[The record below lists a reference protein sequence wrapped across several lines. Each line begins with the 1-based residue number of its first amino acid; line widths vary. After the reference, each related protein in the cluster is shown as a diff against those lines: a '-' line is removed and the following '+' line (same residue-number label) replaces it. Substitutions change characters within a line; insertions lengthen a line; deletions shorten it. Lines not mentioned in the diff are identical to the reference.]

1 MAEIT
6 SLASYL
12 VYFNVWRENLGV
24 FHEIA
29 RVAGAR
35 KQWAQERKGTD
46 YARPFFLAP
55 ITSKRPLRRLFM
67 KVRGSFNGQQLAVV

>member
-1 MAEIT
+1 MVAEIT

-24 FHEIA
+24 FHEIG

-35 KQWAQERKGTD
+35 KWWAQEGTG
-46 YARPFFLAP
+46 AREGDTRGEAAHYFQAP
-55 ITSKRPLRRLFM
+55 ATQAIHESSREL
-67 KVRGSFNGQQLAVV
+67 